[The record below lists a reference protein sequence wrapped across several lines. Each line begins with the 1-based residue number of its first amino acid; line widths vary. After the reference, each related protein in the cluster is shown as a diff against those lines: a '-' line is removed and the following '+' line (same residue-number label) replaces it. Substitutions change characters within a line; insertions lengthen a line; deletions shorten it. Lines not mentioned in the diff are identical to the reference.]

1 MGNRCYE
8 KYGETIVIRLND
20 SYYHYKTVSIH
31 YECFPK
37 CECGEVYCDRMNGQ
51 LLAEE
56 YFINVTNKNVYLAMF
71 QFLRK
76 ILIMMDDME

>member
-56 YFINVTNKNVYLAMF
+56 
-71 QFLRK
+71 
-76 ILIMMDDME
+76 